1 MKTTFLTLMAATLAV
16 TTLTGCKKDSGDD
29 DSGLKITREN
39 VSLAVGDE
47 TIVRV
52 YTSNGLNNPQ
62 AKNVSIAVVN
72 QLNNSVDLK
81 ITGKSAGIT
90 SVELTNY
97 SGDRGT
103 ITINVIQEDIAE
115 NGGFKVDKST
125 IFLKKNGETDVT
137 SHIRGGSGNY
147 AVSIRN
153 SNLGSVRK
161 DGGKFIV
168 TGLEEGFTDVI
179 TFKDLT
185 KNININVDAYV
196 IVPFKTKNE
205 VPTTVIQG
213 WESTIYFDGIYI
225 ASTTENNNFDRM
237 KVTATGVVTA
247 EIKREYKNFSHPE
260 LGNVAKSI
268 TIKANSI
275 GTGNVRID
283 NGDGQFINLPFSV
296 KALTVG
302 DYYNIDSDGVLLS
315 LKPGVTLPSD
325 VILPPNVK
333 KVAEKVFKNHPEIKT
348 INFNNVTEIEGNLFD
363 NMATGG
369 TGLNVIS
376 VEMPKVVKVG
386 YDAFRNAK
394 HLKKIKFPASLKFLG
409 NGALLGCESLDDVA
423 FEGTEPPKLLAY
435 NGDVELTK
443 KLDGVFSFDARNT
456 KTLYVSIGRL
466 SEYQKKIDIGSKF
479 RKGVKDIS
487 EFK

>member
-185 KNININVDAYV
+185 LNKTVEVEAYV
-196 IVPFKTKNE
+196 IKPFKA
-205 VPTTVIQG
+205 VSAPTELVQNSPYDINL
-213 WESTIYFDGIYI
+213 DGVY
-225 ASTTENNNFDRM
+225 TTTTAVNGRFDRM
-237 KVTATGVVTA
+237 QMNVSGNAVIAQFITTDVKAQNGVKLGEKVTGIRVTA
-247 EIKREYKNFSHPE
+247 KN
-260 LGNVAKSI
+260 V
-268 TIKANSI
+268 
-275 GTGNVRID
+275 GTGTVNLI
-283 NGDGQFINLPFSV
+283 NGDGQTLNLNFNV
-296 KALTVG
+296 KALVA
-302 DYYNIDSDGVLLS
+302 DNFFNVDADGVATV
-315 LKPGVTLPSD
+315 KPGVTLPSN
-325 VILPPNVK
+325 VVLPANAK
-333 KVAEKVFKNHPEIKT
+333 KIAREAFKNQ
-348 INFNNVTEIEGNLFD
+348 NNLESVNLTNVEVIDQDAFMGCSKLTTVTMPAVKVIEG
-363 NMATGG
+363 G
-369 TGLNVIS
+369 
-376 VEMPKVVKVG
+376 
-386 YDAFRNAK
+386 AFRASGLRNIV
-394 HLKKIKFPASLKFLG
+394 LPASLQRIERG
-409 NGALLGCESLDDVA
+409 A
-423 FEGTEPPKLLAY
+423 FETATIQNVTCKATTPPAIDSPFSTLGGTNRK
-435 NGDVELTK
+435 
-443 KLDGVFSFDARNT
+443 
-456 KTLYVSIGRL
+456 LYVPAGSIESYYNNSAWRNVLTSRAFDGL
-466 SEYQKKIDIGSKF
+466 
-479 RKGVKDIS
+479 KDNGYKPLPIQ
-487 EFK
+487 